1 MSLPSDSTLREMLVA
16 SGDDYFIPFKTS
28 EGKPGGKAL
37 VLHAYRSAEHA
48 LEEGRDPVAAIRYAW
63 VGPKGNMSDRAWEEH
78 YRQASRMFSA
88 SGLQKGNPMLQV
100 TLKRG
105 RKTKTVR
112 VNPSHSRLKRA
123 GYKRTLAVGGGIGWV
138 DGNRPWIEYA
148 RGGRA
153 MKGEPSTVYRKRY
166 FKTIAERDRALFDNP
181 KRRRK
186 NPHSEQVELKLFI
199 DSDGDLYRQT
209 KGPIEKNLT
218 KKFVKGTYNHKL
230 AVKLWKYLADNG
242 AKKYAKDFSLASDW
256 NRMFSVADRTAV
268 AQALA
273 DDWLAEMKAGNR
285 HNPCR
290 TRRNPRVSKSV
301 MSAMTSKQMRKALR
315 REHPAMSRGEHAAA
329 SVNHNKK
336 AQRCDVLWGRIADKA
351 SREVF
356 GRPFGLG
363 DYRVSGVGRDEFS
376 ERHKNMLRKIARQGD
391 MHRRYAH
398 VHALLA
404 GVTAMR
410 KVSK

>member
-1 MSLPSDSTLREMLVA
+1 MSLL
-16 SGDDYFIPFKTS
+16 
-28 EGKPGGKAL
+28 
-37 VLHAYRSAEHA
+37 
-48 LEEGRDPVAAIRYAW
+48 
-63 VGPKGNMSDRAWEEH
+63 
-78 YRQASRMFSA
+78 
-88 SGLQKGNPMLQV
+88 V

-199 DSDGDLYRQT
+199 DSDGDLYRRI

-230 AVKLWKYLADNG
+230 AVKAWKYLADEG
-242 AKKYAKDFSLASDW
+242 AKKYAKDFSIGSDW
-256 NRMFSVADRTAV
+256 NRMFSVADRKEV
-268 AQALA
+268 AQQLA
-273 DDWLAEMKAGNR
+273 DDWLAELKAGNR
-285 HNPCR
+285 HNPR
-290 TRRNPRVSKSV
+290 GGKQYQFIAVGPGGTQIVSPWLGSVDAGDQWFRAKNAEYGGKLKRHRNKATRSNPRVSKTKIEYVIQGNYGHGWEDENYETNKVDAKRSL
-301 MSAMTSKQMRKALR
+301 KEY
-315 REHPAMSRGEHAAA
+315 RE
-329 SVNHNKK
+329 
-336 AQRCDVLWGRIADKA
+336 
-351 SREVF
+351 
-356 GRPFGLG
+356 
-363 DYRVSGVGRDEFS
+363 
-376 ERHKNMLRKIARQGD
+376 NMPQ
-391 MHRRYAH
+391 YAH
-398 VHALLA
+398 RFIKRRVP
-404 GVTAMR
+404 
-410 KVSK
+410 KES